1 MHLVYYLLVIA
12 SLSSLYMYW
21 AIAFNIR
28 TPPVEEQ
35 RNSSGL
41 GWQKEGILQG
51 LGWGKEGI
59 FLGILEVN

>member
-1 MHLVYYLLVIA
+1 MRI
-12 SLSSLYMYW
+12 
-21 AIAFNIR
+21 
-28 TPPVEEQ
+28 VEEQ